1 MSKAKIVSVYM
12 PEPFKKG
19 ELARELIEAVN
30 VGDILMPVGAA
41 TDGQGPQMAWLAVKR
56 YFKPQI
62 VIPMHFGALPGSST
76 EADVRGAVGKDP
88 RVIFMKPGE
97 TKKF

>member
-1 MSKAKIVSVYM
+1 
-12 PEPFKKG
+12 
-19 ELARELIEAVN
+19 
-30 VGDILMPVGAA
+30 MPVGAA
-41 TDGQGPQMAWLAVKR
+41 ADGQSPQMAWLAVKR

-62 VIPMHFGALPGSST
+62 VIPMHYGALPGSST
-76 EADVRGAVGKDP
+76 EADIRAVVGKDP